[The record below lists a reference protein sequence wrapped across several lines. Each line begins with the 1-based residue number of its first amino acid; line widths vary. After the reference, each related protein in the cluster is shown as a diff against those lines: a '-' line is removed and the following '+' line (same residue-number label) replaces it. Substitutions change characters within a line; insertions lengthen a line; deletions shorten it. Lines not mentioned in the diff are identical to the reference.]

1 MFKSQDTRQLP
12 TFKDKPYNHSSA
24 SSSATRPLYRRRRTI
39 LAAVLLV
46 LGLIL
51 WFTAIRG
58 SSTSLAG
65 SWLGKDV
72 ADAAEAIVSGGKAA
86 EPEIEME
93 MVSGGE
99 VPKGA
104 RPKLMRQGGKAWIE
118 MADGTRQGLGAKK
131 AL

>member
-1 MFKSQDTRQLP
+1 MFKSQDNRQLP

-24 SSSATRPLYRRRRTI
+24 SPSATRPLYRRRRTI

-46 LGLIL
+46 LGFVL
-51 WFTAIRG
+51 WVAAIRS

-65 SWLGKDV
+65 SWLSKNV
-72 ADAAEAIVSGGKAA
+72 ADAAEAIVSGGEAA
-86 EPEIEME
+86 QPEIEME

-118 MADGTRQGLGAKK
+118 MADGTKQALGGKKGL
-131 AL
+131 